1 MTVPTASTASTA
13 MYDATTETPVLERT
27 VACVLAKQVAARPDK
42 AALID
47 VQGGTLTFAQ
57 VSDSAY
63 RIANAFHQVGVQR
76 QEFVLTMLD
85 NHIDTALTW
94 LGLNVGAFAAVPI
107 NTAYKGQILA
117 HVAANSGARTA
128 VVEGQYCDR
137 LAAVIDEIPA
147 LETVFVHGEPNAPLP
162 ARVAV
167 RDFAELLAAAP
178 VAPAEPARVSDIS
191 TVIYTSG
198 TEGASKG
205 VLCPHGHTFQ
215 MSAAFRYPTT
225 DADVVMVNTPLFH
238 AMGLLTGIYTGLRG
252 GATVVLPGPFSVSG
266 FWNVVREYGVTQ
278 TVIVGAMADFLWRQP
293 PAETDTEH
301 TLRNMIV
308 VPAVPYLQDFGK
320 RFNIE
325 VWSAYGQ
332 TETGITT
339 LTDPGDA
346 RPFLCGRPRPFI
358 QMKLVDDDDVEVEQG
373 QVGEIVVRSTEP
385 WTMFRGYHEM
395 PEATVGAWRNL
406 WMHTGDSA
414 YKDAD
419 DRYFFVDRKKDAL
432 RCRGENVSSLE
443 VEGCIAQQP
452 GIALA
457 AVVAVRG
464 ESSED
469 EIKAYLQPQAD
480 HELDLETLLRNLV
493 DRLPYFMV
501 PRYYEIVDALPL
513 TPQLKVQKARLR
525 ELPDAG
531 KTWDCQAHGL
541 TVTRHGLKETR

>member
-1 MTVPTASTASTA
+1 MTAMT
-13 MYDATTETPVLERT
+13 MYDATTETPVRERT
-27 VACVLAKQVAARPDK
+27 VACVLDKQVAARPDK
-42 AALID
+42 IALVD
-47 VQGGTLTFAQ
+47 VAGGSLTFAQ
-57 VSDSAY
+57 VADSAY
-63 RIANAFHQVGVQR
+63 RIATAFAQAGVQR
-76 QEFVLTMLD
+76 QELVLTMLD

-117 HVAANSGARTA
+117 HVAVNSGARVA
-128 VVEGQYCDR
+128 VVEGAYCER
-137 LAAVIDEIPA
+137 LAAVIDSVPA
-147 LETVFVHGEPNAPLP
+147 LETVFVRGEPAAALP
-162 ARVAV
+162 DRITV
-167 RDFAELLAAAP
+167 RDFAELLAAPADR
-178 VAPAEPARVSDIS
+178 PAEPPKVSDIS
-191 TVIYTSG
+191 TVLYTSG
-198 TEGASKG
+198 TEGPSKG
-205 VLCPHGHTFQ
+205 ALCPHGHTFQ

-252 GATVVLPGPFSVSG
+252 GATVVLPGAFSVSG
-266 FWNVVREYGVTQ
+266 FWSVVREYGVTQ
-278 TVIVGAMADFLWRQP
+278 TVIVGAMADFIWRQP
-293 PAETDTEH
+293 PAATDGEH

-320 RFNIE
+320 RFNID

-339 LTDPGDA
+339 LTDHGDA

-358 QMKLVDDDDVEVEQG
+358 EMKLVDDDDVEVEQG

-385 WTMFRGYHEM
+385 WSMMRGYHRM
-395 PEATVGAWRNL
+395 PEATLGVWRNL
-406 WMHTGDSA
+406 WMHTGDSGTQ
-414 YKDAD
+414 DAEG
-419 DRYFFVDRKKDAL
+419 RYFFVDRKKDAL

-443 VEGCIAQQP
+443 VEGCIVQQT
-452 GIALA
+452 GVALA

-469 EIKAYLQPQAD
+469 EIKAYLQPAPG
-480 HELDLETLLRNLV
+480 ETLDLEVLLRSLV

-513 TPQLKVQKARLR
+513 TPQMKVQKARLR
-525 ELPDAG
+525 ELPDTG
-531 KTWDCQAHGL
+531 NTWDCQAHGL
-541 TVTRHGLKETR
+541 TVTRNGLKETR